1 MATNQN
7 PNNQAGFENL
17 DSLQSNPYIN
27 NANNA
32 SFNGN
37 ASNTNAQNAGFSNT
51 NNAGNANNAQGLN
64 NVNASTNGFNNASN
78 TNAQNPSTS
87 AISSFFNSGNSQQDF
102 LKGAFIGAVATFIL
116 TNKDAQKAIFK
127 GFAKISSLFEMGV
140 EELKERYEDA
150 KAEVDAK

>member
-1 MATNQN
+1 MEQKMANNQN
-7 PNNQAGFENL
+7 NNL
-17 DSLQSNPYIN
+17 DSLQNNPYIN
-27 NANNA
+27 TNANQNSRCVNCGA
-32 SFNGN
+32 DLSANQN
-37 ASNTNAQNAGFSNT
+37 SNQNTQNTSNQTSNTNAQNTTQSTGVT
-51 NNAGNANNAQGLN
+51 N
-64 NVNASTNGFNNASN
+64 
-78 TNAQNPSTS
+78 